1 MGVAKCQ
8 IVNITEKLLAL
19 GRSNDAKTQ
28 LNRRTVVTYPFAFH
42 LKLKT
47 ADMSLSFRLDY
58 QLILGIGLDFR
69 HTGTFQTA
77 PGNTDI
83 PEQTFAF
90 RNPGNLRMG
99 QTSVAWTPSA
109 VQHTPIINYLHNM
122 VNKYILKK

>member
-28 LNRRTVVTYPFAFH
+28 FNSRTVITYPFAFH

-47 ADMSLSFRLDY
+47 ADMCLSFRLDY
-58 QLILGIGLDFR
+58 QHILGIGLYFS
-69 HTGTFQTA
+69 HTVTFQTT

-83 PEQTFAF
+83 PEKTF
-90 RNPGNLRMG
+90 
-99 QTSVAWTPSA
+99 TP
-109 VQHTPIINYLHNM
+109 
-122 VNKYILKK
+122 